1 MASWL
6 PAVISVAFLG
16 EGIWR
21 IAAEYGEATPPGL
34 PASREAM
41 AGATFNCVNFV
52 LFSLLGLLCVCWP
65 FVSTWFHRKPEGEM
79 GDSSASGSHGPSSF
93 APDPPSTTETQVKVV
108 VDGAD
113 KGPPAPAPV
122 HAPEPEPKPKRTI
135 TYLTNLK
142 TFLTFI
148 VVAHHSVGQWYNS
161 SASGI
166 GTLGYDP
173 LIEGSQQLPSFSI
186 FASFFMFANQGYFMA
201 TFFLISGLF
210 CPRSLDRKGFRNF
223 VLDKMVRLGGPF
235 LIYSV
240 LLGPAMDLWISA
252 YGGFPLS
259 WKYNMGPPWFILWLL
274 NFSILYA
281 AIAHF
286 LPKMRQFT
294 MPHPLLVVL
303 FGFVLA
309 PCFWALG
316 SVLGGW
322 AFLGGMVFWNFGLFI
337 YIPFFIAGVVGG
349 RNGWLKS
356 VEEMKTWV
364 VWVLRAMCL
373 VVWVLIFLSNAQ
385 TGIPIPNC
393 CGIDGSFFLSF
404 IPPVYAIVMT
414 LALMQLF
421 HQYFNATPQ
430 SSVAR
435 GAGQAAYMVYVIHLP
450 ILMTAVIAMAE
461 ILKAAGLDL
470 LFFAPGAPIVAFFP
484 SDASGNLAVLSD
496 GWLWAGFFFTLIV
509 TNIVVWPLG
518 FYMRRLPVLN
528 KMF

>member
-1 MASWL
+1 M
-6 PAVISVAFLG
+6 G
-16 EGIWR
+16 G
-21 IAAEYGEATPPGL
+21 
-34 PASREAM
+34 
-41 AGATFNCVNFV
+41 
-52 LFSLLGLLCVCWP
+52 
-65 FVSTWFHRKPEGEM
+65 ST
-79 GDSSASGSHGPSSF
+79 S
-93 APDPPSTTETQVKVV
+93 ETQVDVV
-108 VDGAD
+108 VDKAD
-113 KGPPAPAPV
+113 KDPPAPAPV
-122 HAPEPEPKPKRTI
+122 HTPEPKPEPKRTI

-148 VVAHHSVGQWYNS
+148 VVAHHCVGQWYNS
-161 SASGI
+161 SAGGI

-173 LIEGSQQLPSFSI
+173 NESGQPLPSFTI
-186 FASFFMFANQGYFMA
+186 FGAFFQTCNQGYFMA

-210 CPRSLDRKGFRNF
+210 CPKSLDRKGFRNF

-286 LPKMRQFT
+286 LPKMRQFA

-316 SVLGGW
+316 SVLGDW

-356 VEEMKTWV
+356 VEEIDVGCLGLARHVPCCLGAHILVDCSNRDSDTKLLRDRRV
-364 VWVLRAMCL
+364 VFYQLHSASVRHCHDL
-373 VVWVLIFLSNAQ
+373 
-385 TGIPIPNC
+385 GPH
-393 CGIDGSFFLSF
+393 
-404 IPPVYAIVMT
+404 AIV
-414 LALMQLF
+414 
-421 HQYFNATPQ
+421 
-430 SSVAR
+430 SSILQRHAAEFR
-435 GAGQAAYMVYVIHLP
+435 GAGCGPGSLHGLRDSFADSQGRRTGPFVFCTGSPCRCFLFVGCQRQLGCAVGWVALGGILFHSHRHQRSGVATRLLYEAA
-450 ILMTAVIAMAE
+450 
-461 ILKAAGLDL
+461 
-470 LFFAPGAPIVAFFP
+470 
-484 SDASGNLAVLSD
+484 ASTKQNVLIIW
-496 GWLWAGFFFTLIV
+496 GI
-509 TNIVVWPLG
+509 
-518 FYMRRLPVLN
+518 
-528 KMF
+528 

>member
-1 MASWL
+1 LRLNIAVKYSATLLNISWIAVEF
-6 PAVISVAFLG
+6 PAK
-16 EGIWR
+16 
-21 IAAEYGEATPPGL
+21 AT
-34 PASREAM
+34 AI
-41 AGATFNCVNFV
+41 FNFVNFL
-52 LFSLLGLLCVCWP
+52 LFGLLGLSCVCWP
-65 FVSTWFHRKPEGEM
+65 FVSTRFHRKPEC
-79 GDSSASGSHGPSSF
+79 DTGSTS
-93 APDPPSTTETQVKVV
+93 ETQVDVV
-108 VDGAD
+108 VDKAD
-113 KGPPAPAPV
+113 KDPPAPAPV
-122 HAPEPEPKPKRTI
+122 HTPEPKPEPKRTI

-148 VVAHHSVGQWYNS
+148 VVAHHCVGQWYNS
-161 SASGI
+161 SAGGI

-173 LIEGSQQLPSFSI
+173 NESRQQLPSFTI
-186 FASFFMFANQGYFMA
+186 FGAFFQTCNQGYFMA

-210 CPRSLDRKGFRNF
+210 CPKSLDRKGFRNF

-252 YGGFPLS
+252 YGGLPLS

-281 AIAHF
+281 AIAHV
-286 LPKMRQFT
+286 LPKIRQYSTVSQFSLTVLESYSTVLPKIRQFA

-303 FGFVLA
+303 FSFVLA
-309 PCFWALG
+309 PCFWGLG
-316 SVLGGW
+316 SVLGDW
-322 AFLGGMVFWNFGLFI
+322 AYLGGMVFWNFGLFM
-337 YIPFFIAGVVGG
+337 YIPFFTAGVVGG
-349 RNGWLKS
+349 RNGWLES

-373 VVWVLIFLSNAQ
+373 VVWVLIFLSIAQ

-393 CGIDGSFFLSF
+393 CGIDGSFFTSF
-404 IPPVYAIVMT
+404 IMPVYATVIT
-414 LALMQLF
+414 LAMIQLF
-421 HQYFNATPQ
+421 HQFFNATPQ
-430 SSVAR
+430 SKVAQ

-450 ILMTAVIAMAE
+450 IMMTAVIAMVE

-470 LFFAPGAPIVAFFP
+470 QIIPMGEPIVAFFP
-484 SDASGNLAVLSD
+484 LDASGNLALLPD
-496 GWLWAGFFFTLIV
+496 GLLWAGFFFTLVV
-509 TNIVVWPLG
+509 TNIVVWPLS